1 MNMTVMPQSKLNS
14 VQALRGLA
22 ALFVLIYHISQ
33 QQLYAIGAIGASAR
47 TPTVDLWLLSGPWN
61 QGYAG
66 VDLFFVISGFI
77 MVYVTQKFAKNAGQK
92 AADVA
97 AFLYKRIVRIY
108 PLWWV
113 FASVMGGYYFLSKG
127 IWASPHFGFS
137 APESFIY
144 FFKSLALIPQGHL
157 PVLGVGWTLIHEMQ
171 FYLIFALLLLAPRR
185 YLPVLLGGWAGLN
198 IAGYYM
204 GLAKLSAIASVLF
217 SPFSLQFIIGA
228 AVALL
233 IVKRIY
239 VAPKICLALGVV
251 AICVAILVNMDS
263 ISVLK
268 PSSRLFFYG
277 LPFAVIIYGLC
288 VLEQQGRLNI
298 PRGLVHLGDWSYSL
312 YLSHYIVL
320 IIIGRLGRELMPY
333 LPESIVSNFSIG
345 TAGLIDNI
353 AYSIAALIL
362 AIIAAGI
369 SFYIIERPLLR
380 LARRGK

>member
-1 MNMTVMPQSKLNS
+1 MPQSKLNS

-33 QQLYAIGAIGASAR
+33 QQLHAIGAIGASAR
-47 TPTVDLWLLSGPWN
+47 TPTADLWLLSGPWN

-97 AFLYKRIVRIY
+97 TFLYKRIVRIY

-127 IWASPHFGFS
+127 QWAAPHLGFS
-137 APESFIY
+137 PAESIVY
-144 FFKSLALIPQGHL
+144 FVKSLALIPQDTM

-171 FYLIFALLLLAPRR
+171 FYLIFALLLFAPRR
-185 YLPVLLGGWAGLN
+185 YLPVLLVGWAALN

-204 GLAKLSAIASVLF
+204 GFVKLGAIASVLF
-217 SPFSLQFIIGA
+217 SPFSLQFILGA

-233 IVKRIY
+233 LVKRIY
-239 VAPKICLALGVV
+239 IAPKISLTLGIVILCAVIAMNMSSITALSTV
-251 AICVAILVNMDS
+251 
-263 ISVLK
+263 
-268 PSSRLFFYG
+268 SRVIFYG
-277 LPFAVIIYGLC
+277 LPFAAIIYGLSA
-288 VLEQQGRLNI
+288 LEQQGRI
-298 PRGLVHLGDWSYSL
+298 GVPRALIVLGDWSYSL

-320 IIIGRLGRELMPY
+320 IIMRRLGREAAPY
-333 LPESIVSNFSIG
+333 LPEGLVSTFSIG
-345 TAGLIDNI
+345 TAGVIDNI
-353 AYSIAALIL
+353 AYSAAALVL
-362 AIIAAGI
+362 ALIAAGV